1 MKTTAFS
8 FLIIFLTAVGFN
20 SGSAQAQEDV
30 VKDRNFKF
38 ELEPASFA
46 LRGFAGSFLY
56 NITKDNKLALGIYG
70 ATLDVPVWSRPSI
83 FENVGEDTS
92 SVRLGMQIALMV
104 RYKLQLFDQWESNP
118 YVGFIFGYEYFDVT
132 QPSYSEKVRLSTLVA
147 TPYVGYEFYFFKQ
160 MLFINP
166 QLRAVFYAGQK
177 TSDASRPEKI
187 GSFFMLPQISL
198 GVRF

>member
-1 MKTTAFS
+1 MKTTAFCL
-8 FLIIFLTAVGFN
+8 LIIFLTSVGFH

-46 LRGFAGSFLY
+46 LRGFAGSVLY

-92 SVRLGMQIALMV
+92 SVRLGMQIALMA

-132 QPSYSEKVRLSTLVA
+132 QPSNPETVRLSTLVA